1 MENRLSRI
9 PLFPEAGLNPEQRV
23 VYDKVASGPRGA
35 VVGPMRAAL
44 HSPELADRWQ
54 WMGEFL
60 RYQSTLPARLSELAI
75 LVCGRYWN
83 SAVEWYVHAEAGLR
97 AGLSQA
103 VVDAIR
109 QSHPPHFVQ
118 ADEAVVYEYTRQ
130 LLLNGRV
137 GDTAYQDARETLGD
151 VGIVELTALVGYYTM
166 VAMTLNAHEVPTPD
180 ANPPVLRTLA
190 AAATAPN
197 NAPTQ
202 LPAAV
207 AALLA

>member
-1 MENRLSRI
+1 LSRI
-9 PLFPEAGLNPEQRV
+9 PLFPEAGLNPEQRI

-60 RYQSTLPARLSELAI
+60 RYQSTLPPRLSELTI

-83 SAVEWYVHAEAGLR
+83 SAVEWYVHADAGLR
-97 AGLSQA
+97 AGLSEA

-109 QSHPPHFVQ
+109 QSLPPPFAF
-118 ADEAVVYEYTRQ
+118 ADEALVYEYTRQ

-137 GDTAYQDARETLGD
+137 GDAAYGAARETLGD

-166 VAMTLNAHEVPTPD
+166 VAMTLNAHQVPTPD
-180 ANPPVLRTLA
+180 ASPPVLRTLA
-190 AAATAPN
+190 ASATAPN
-197 NAPTQ
+197 DAPTR
-202 LPAAV
+202 LPSTT
-207 AALLA
+207 AALQA